1 MIGTGRMKMK
11 TDLVKSQIEGN
22 VGWILLNNI
31 AKKNALR
38 REMYEEILTL
48 LDEYE
53 EDEDIRAIV
62 LRGNGGNFSAG
73 YDLSQGMPASYR
85 DFVKNLDGR
94 VSRRLWYGAKPT
106 ISMVEGYCLG
116 GGFELAMGADLV
128 YATDDALLGEPEID
142 FFFTPDYNSLPCII
156 LPRKAKEMILLGQ
169 VLSGTQ
175 AAEIG
180 FVNRSLPS
188 ARLEEEVQKVC
199 RRLVSLPVETVA
211 TAKTGLN
218 GALDAQGFGNAISY
232 GEEIAIYNG
241 LRGETN
247 PQCQAFHRTVRE
259 KGLKEAIK
267 RFRDYSQ
274 GGSVDEA
281 GWKK

>member
-1 MIGTGRMKMK
+1 MI
-11 TDLVKSQIEGN
+11 TDLIQNKIEEN
-22 VGWILLNNI
+22 IGWILLNNI
-31 AKKNALR
+31 AKKNSLR
-38 REMYEEILTL
+38 REMYEKILEL

-53 EDEDIRAIV
+53 KDENIRAIV

-85 DFVKNLDGR
+85 DFVKKLDGR

-128 YATDDALLGEPEID
+128 YSTDDALLGEPEID

-169 VLSGTQ
+169 VLSGVQ

-180 FVNRSLPS
+180 FVNHSFPS
-188 ARLEEEVQKVC
+188 AHLEEEVQKVC
-199 RRLVSLPVETVA
+199 RRLVSLPAETVA

-241 LRGETN
+241 LRSETN
-247 PQCQAFHRTVRE
+247 PQSREFHRTVKD

-274 GGSVDEA
+274 GDNGD

>member
-1 MIGTGRMKMK
+1 MPTELIQSK
-11 TDLVKSQIEGN
+11 IEEN
-22 VGWILLNNI
+22 IGWILLNNVT
-31 AKKNALR
+31 KKNALR
-38 REMYEEILTL
+38 REMYEEILIL
-48 LDEYE
+48 LDKYDK
-53 EDEDIRAIV
+53 DENIRAIV

-73 YDLSQGMPASYR
+73 YDLSCGLPTSYR
-85 DFVKNLDGR
+85 EFVKNLDGR
-94 VSRRLWYGAKPT
+94 ASRQLWYGNKPT

-128 YATDDALLGEPEID
+128 YATHDARLGEPEID
-142 FFFTPDYNSLPCII
+142 FFFTPDFNSLPCII

-169 VLSGTQ
+169 VISGNQ
-175 AAEIG
+175 ATEIG
-180 FVNRSLPS
+180 FVNGSFPLEH
-188 ARLEEEVQKVC
+188 LEEHVQKVC
-199 RRLVSLPVETVA
+199 RRLVSLPAETVA

-241 LRGETN
+241 LRSETN
-247 PQCQAFHRTVRE
+247 PQCQEFHSTIKK

-274 GGSVDEA
+274 GGSEN
-281 GWKK
+281 GWKKKES

>member
-1 MIGTGRMKMK
+1 MK

-142 FFFTPDYNSLPCII
+142 FLFHPGLQQPTLYYPAQ
-156 LPRKAKEMILLGQ
+156 KGQ
-169 VLSGTQ
+169 GDDPAGSGP
-175 AAEIG
+175 
-180 FVNRSLPS
+180 LWHP
-188 ARLEEEVQKVC
+188 
-199 RRLVSLPVETVA
+199 
-211 TAKTGLN
+211 
-218 GALDAQGFGNAISY
+218 
-232 GEEIAIYNG
+232 
-241 LRGETN
+241 
-247 PQCQAFHRTVRE
+247 
-259 KGLKEAIK
+259 
-267 RFRDYSQ
+267 
-274 GGSVDEA
+274 GS
-281 GWKK
+281 